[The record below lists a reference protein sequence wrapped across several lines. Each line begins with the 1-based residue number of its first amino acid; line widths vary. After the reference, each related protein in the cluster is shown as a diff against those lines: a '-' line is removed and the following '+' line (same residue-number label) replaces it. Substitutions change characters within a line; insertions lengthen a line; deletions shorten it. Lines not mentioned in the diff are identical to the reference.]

1 MSTSTTMTVPAVG
14 SVMTEKAARLQTALR
29 HVNLAIEM
37 INQDLPTYEMEIMA
51 LEPLRSLQETLTF
64 LMRKYRD
71 SAVVLSQGGRR
82 PGA

>member
-1 MSTSTTMTVPAVG
+1 MSTSTMTVPLVG

-29 HVNLAIEM
+29 YVNLAIEM
-37 INQDLPTYEMEIMA
+37 IDQDLPTYEMEIMA

-71 SAVVLSQGGRR
+71 SDVVLSEGGRR
-82 PGA
+82 PGE

>member
-1 MSTSTTMTVPAVG
+1 MSTSTMTVPLVG

-29 HVNLAIEM
+29 YVNLAIET

-71 SAVVLSQGGRR
+71 SAVVLSQEGRR